1 MRKWFKL
8 ENQFKKIEDNNKQ
21 TGRANKSWKFY
32 NQLEQCIG
40 DSPRVHPAYTFDT
53 GIPSTSSSTDSE
65 KSSVANSDCGD
76 DTDGN
81 DDECDGDDSM
91 AKKPKTGNA
100 REKANL
106 LLLKCLLF

>member
-8 ENQFKKIEDNNKQ
+8 ENRFKKIEDNNKQ

-40 DSPRVHPAYTFDT
+40 DSPREHPAYTFDT

-65 KSSVANSDCGD
+65 KSSVANSDCDD

-81 DDECDGDDSM
+81 D
-91 AKKPKTGNA
+91 N
-100 REKANL
+100 
-106 LLLKCLLF
+106 